1 MHIHVK
7 GGTCRGCSRS
17 SVFSLYSQRDKS
29 HRYYMKALI
38 VADRADMRYTEFI
51 FELVEPGLAVKFAE
65 NESRFGLQSFGA
77 GAP

>member
-1 MHIHVK
+1 
-7 GGTCRGCSRS
+7 
-17 SVFSLYSQRDKS
+17 
-29 HRYYMKALI
+29 MKALI